1 MVSKCPLPLSQ
12 SAHREQSGTVTKLY
26 LAQIPRHFVVS
37 RGTIYRD
44 IRQGKLSAEDNGKGR
59 TVVDLSELERVYK
72 RKREEKVSHIVQR
85 AQSDTDYS
93 VHENNVLRREV
104 ELLREQI
111 AGHASVIDDLR
122 SERDRLLR
130 LLEEQAHSVKLL
142 TDKRIRQKHPRQWW
156 PWRRP

>member
-1 MVSKCPLPLSQ
+1 V
-12 SAHREQSGTVTKLY
+12 AKLY
-26 LAQIPRHFVVS
+26 LAQIPKHFMVS

-72 RKREEKVSHIVQR
+72 RKRVAEVSHSVQS
-85 AQSDTDYS
+85 AQSDTDDS
-93 VHENNVLRREV
+93 VHKNSVLRREV

-111 AGHASVIDDLR
+111 AGHVGVIDDLR
-122 SERDRLLR
+122 SERDRLLK
-130 LLEEQAHSVKLL
+130 LLEEQASSVKLL
-142 TDKRIRQKHPRQWW
+142 TGERMRQKHPRRWW

>member
-1 MVSKCPLPLSQ
+1 V
-12 SAHREQSGTVTKLY
+12 AKLY
-26 LAQIPRHFVVS
+26 LAQIPKHFMVS

-72 RKREEKVSHIVQR
+72 GKRVAETSHSVQS
-85 AQSDTDYS
+85 AQSDTDDS
-93 VHENNVLRREV
+93 VHKNSVLRREV

-111 AGHASVIDDLR
+111 AGHVGVIDDLR
-122 SERDRLLR
+122 SERDRLLK
-130 LLEEQAHSVKLL
+130 LLEEQASSVKLL
-142 TDKRIRQKHPRQWW
+142 TDERMRQKHPRRWW